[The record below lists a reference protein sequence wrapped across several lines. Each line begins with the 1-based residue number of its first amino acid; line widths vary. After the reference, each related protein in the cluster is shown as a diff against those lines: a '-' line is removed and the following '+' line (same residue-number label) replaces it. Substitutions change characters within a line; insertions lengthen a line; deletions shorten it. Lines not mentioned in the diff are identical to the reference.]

1 MTTHEIQAQ
10 QTGMQVRLQG
20 GFSAPSSDLKLRKLA
35 GRIEP
40 IYLQPSLN
48 SNLLNHRTWI
58 GLTHSSDQLKL
69 SNLVRTD
76 MGSTPISSTSSRL
89 AKWMHV
95 EVLKMTPHGLG

>member
-40 IYLQPSLN
+40 IYLQPSL
-48 SNLLNHRTWI
+48 SNLFVFVFFQFSILF
-58 GLTHSSDQLKL
+58 
-69 SNLVRTD
+69 
-76 MGSTPISSTSSRL
+76 
-89 AKWMHV
+89 
-95 EVLKMTPHGLG
+95 